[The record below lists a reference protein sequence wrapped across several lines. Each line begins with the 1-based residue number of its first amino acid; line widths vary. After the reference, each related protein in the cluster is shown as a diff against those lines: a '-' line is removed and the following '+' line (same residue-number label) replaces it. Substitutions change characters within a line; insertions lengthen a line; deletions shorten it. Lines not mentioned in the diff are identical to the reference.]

1 MPSPCSAS
9 FIQVTWQLILLEEHH
24 MGQAGQDTHV
34 PRALWDREVW
44 VSLRHPHGAKGF
56 GFVAGKT
63 K

>member
-1 MPSPCSAS
+1 
-9 FIQVTWQLILLEEHH
+9 